1 MKNIS
6 WGGYTADWGGS
17 VMASIKRDRV
27 WAPDPIEGYVLGYVT
42 DFNGD
47 ALTIDLANSTGQVGC
62 LWVELSDHV

>member
-1 MKNIS
+1 MACKPIL
-6 WGGYTADWGGS
+6 GVDIADWGGS

-47 ALTIDLANSTGQVGC
+47 TLTIELADSAGQVAVFG
-62 LWVELSDHV
+62 WS